1 MRRSTTIFLACLL
14 AALSPSGAVEAQ
26 GQLDVLIR
34 GGTVIDGTGASGRR
48 ADVGIRGDRIVFVG
62 TAGAG
67 VTATR
72 TIDATGLV
80 VSPGFIDPHTHTD
93 GDLSSSNPQ
102 VRANLPYLMQGVTT
116 VVTNNDGRSPAD
128 LSVQFREWTDAGI
141 GTNAAA
147 YYGEGSLRGR
157 VVGNRDVKATPQQMD
172 EMKRLVAKAMDD
184 GALGLSTGLFYAPG
198 SYAPTEEIVALAAV
212 AASKGGIYDTHMRD
226 ESSYTIGLIGSI
238 NETIRIG
245 REAKIPVHISHIKAL
260 GVDVW
265 GLSDSVIHII
275 EKARREGIDVTANQ
289 YPYTASG
296 TGLGA
301 SLLPRWAESGGGD
314 SLRMRASDPAT
325 RKRLIADMTD
335 NLRRR
340 GGANTLL
347 LVSGDTSVRG
357 KTLAQIAKERNADAV
372 LTGLDLI
379 LNGKG
384 GSVASFNMSEGDIEK
399 FMVQPWVSTG
409 SDGSAGHP
417 RKYGTFTRKIHE
429 YGFMRGLMTLP
440 EVIESSSSRPAAQM
454 QLVDRGVIA
463 EGKFAD
469 VIVFDEKTV
478 SDRSTYVYPREL
490 SVGMQYVLVNGTVV
504 VDHGQ
509 YAAGVLPGRVLRHV
523 AR

>member
-1 MRRSTTIFLACLL
+1 MTWRSTSSLVFALAL
-14 AALSPSGAVEAQ
+14 GASAKAQ
-26 GQLDVLIR
+26 APFDILIR
-34 GGTVIDGTGASGRR
+34 NGIVIDGTGSSGRR
-48 ADVGIRGDRIVFVG
+48 ADVGIRGDRIAFVG
-62 TAGAG
+62 VAGAD
-67 VTATR
+67 VTASR

-93 GDLSSSNPQ
+93 GDLSSSNPLI
-102 VRANLPYLMQGVTT
+102 RANLPYLMQGVTT

-128 LSVQFREWTDAGI
+128 LGVQFKQWTDAGI
-141 GTNAAA
+141 GTNVAA
-147 YYGEGSLRGR
+147 YYGEGTLRGR
-157 VVGNRDVKATPQQMD
+157 VVGNRDVKATPQQIE

-184 GALGLSTGLFYAPG
+184 GALGLSTGLFYTPG
-198 SYAPTEEIVALAAV
+198 SYAPTEEIIELAKV
-212 AASKGGIYDTHMRD
+212 AAAKGGIYDTHMRD

-245 REAKIPVHISHIKAL
+245 RAAKLPVHISHIKAL

-265 GLSDSVIHII
+265 GMSDSVINII
-275 EKARREGIDVTANQ
+275 EQARREGINVTANQ

-301 SLLPRWAESGGGD
+301 SLLPRWAESGGSD

-325 RKRLIADMTD
+325 RRRLIADMTD

-340 GGANTLL
+340 GGASTLL

-357 KTLAQIAKERNADAV
+357 KTLAQIAKEQDKDAV

-379 LNGKG
+379 LAGKG

-440 EVIESSSSRPAAQM
+440 QVIESSSSRPAAQM

-469 VIVFDEKTV
+469 VIVFDERTI
-478 SDRSTYVYPREL
+478 SDRATYVHPQEL

-504 VDHGQ
+504 VEHGQ
-509 YAAGVLPGRVLRHV
+509 YISGALPGRVLRHV
-523 AR
+523 TK